1 MDLGIRGRVAIV
13 AASSKGL
20 GRASAIALARE
31 GVHTVI
37 NGRTSESLERAERE
51 VRSRAADGAQ
61 VLAVIADVTTADG
74 CTDLHRRAAARFGP
88 IDILVNNSG
97 GPHPG
102 GFGAPDDAGWAAG
115 ADSTLM
121 NVVRLTR
128 LVLPGMRERRW
139 GRIVN
144 ITSLAARQPIEGLI
158 LSNTYRA
165 GVHAMTKS
173 LATEVAR
180 DGVTV
185 NCICPGMHA
194 TDRLEELAS
203 HRAREKGTTLEAEYA
218 RMAENIPMGRL
229 GTPDEFAT
237 AVAYLCS
244 AGASF
249 VTGTSLTVDGG
260 AFRGP
265 A

>member
-20 GRASAIALARE
+20 GKAAAVALACE

-37 NGRTSESLERAERE
+37 NGRSAESLDRAERE

-61 VLAVIADVTTADG
+61 VLSVVADVTTAEG
-74 CTDLHRRAAARFGP
+74 CMELYGRAASRFGS

-102 GFGAPDDAGWAAG
+102 GFGATDDAGWTAG

-121 NVVRLTR
+121 NIVRLTR

-158 LSNTYRA
+158 LSNTFRA
-165 GVHAMTKS
+165 GVHAMTKT
-173 LATEVAR
+173 LAGEVAR
-180 DGVTV
+180 DGVTI

-203 HRAREKGTTLEAEYA
+203 RRAKERATSLGAEYA

-229 GTPDEFAT
+229 GTPEEFAT